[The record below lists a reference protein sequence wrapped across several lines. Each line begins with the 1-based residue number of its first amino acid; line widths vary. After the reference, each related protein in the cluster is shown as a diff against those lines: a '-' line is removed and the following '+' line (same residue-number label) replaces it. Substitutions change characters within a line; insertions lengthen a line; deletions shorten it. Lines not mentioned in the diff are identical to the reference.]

1 MTKVVNQGQLSWLV
15 TKDDYG
21 MISWVIKGK
30 LPDMPE
36 FVLGRGF
43 VGKLGDANVS
53 VANEAVAFI
62 MKRRIR

>member
-1 MTKVVNQGQLSWLV
+1 MTKIVNQGQLSWLV
-15 TKDDYG
+15 TKDDHG

-30 LPDMPE
+30 LPDNPE

-43 VGKLGDANVS
+43 VGQLNDANVR